1 MRAGNVVGD
10 RAQGPVGLALIGEAV
25 LGRGD
30 EIGPAVPG
38 TYQPGAGAYSCPM
51 LRGDAAGL
59 GEGLSQ
65 GPKTPARGLAHAA
78 LRVCLEP
85 VGEVPEQQV
94 AAEPRRRSSMPAAP
108 FAAQRGFG
116 AWLLTLTSVGIVDR
130 LVLWPRPAHDLRMK
144 SRVHPKYKTTY
155 RVGNWREYERALVQR
170 GDVTLWLSA
179 DATDAWRPS
188 PSGRPGGQK
197 RFSDV
202 AIETALILRLVF
214 GLPLRQT
221 EGFVRSVLALMGA
234 DLDAPDHTTL
244 SRRSQ
249 PLAVMLRRI
258 PATGPIHLIV
268 DSTGLSIVGQGAWA
282 AAKHGGH
289 GKRGWKKLHLGVDRS
304 GVIVAQALTD
314 AHVDDATT
322 AVNLIPAVDGDI
334 SSVTADAAYD
344 TIAVYEAAGARG
356 ARVVVPPKRTA
367 AVSRR
372 RPRSVA
378 RDRTVKRMQE
388 IGRRRW
394 KKEAGYH
401 RQARVENVFFR
412 YKSIIGDGLRAR
424 SSAGQGTEA
433 VLACNVLNR
442 MTDLGRPASYAIKR

>member
-1 MRAGNVVGD
+1 
-10 RAQGPVGLALIGEAV
+10 
-25 LGRGD
+25 
-30 EIGPAVPG
+30 
-38 TYQPGAGAYSCPM
+38 
-51 LRGDAAGL
+51 
-59 GEGLSQ
+59 
-65 GPKTPARGLAHAA
+65 
-78 LRVCLEP
+78 
-85 VGEVPEQQV
+85 
-94 AAEPRRRSSMPAAP
+94 
-108 FAAQRGFG
+108 
-116 AWLLTLTSVGIVDR
+116 
-130 LVLWPRPAHDLRMK
+130 MK
-144 SRVHPKYKTTY
+144 SKVHPKYKTTY

-170 GDVTLWLSA
+170 GDLTLWLSA
-179 DATDAWRPS
+179 DATGAWRPS

-249 PLAVMLRRI
+249 QLAVMLRRI
-258 PATGPIHLIV
+258 PATDPIHLIV

-289 GKRGWKKLHLGVDRS
+289 GERGWKKLHLGVDRL

-322 AVNLIPAVDGDI
+322 AVDLIPVVDGDI

-356 ARVVVPPKRTA
+356 AQVVVPPKRTA

-372 RPRSVA
+372 RPRSLA
-378 RDRTVKRMQE
+378 RDRTVKRVQE

-394 KKEAGYH
+394 KKETGYH

-412 YKSIIGDGLRAR
+412 YKSIIGESLRAR
-424 SSAGQGTEA
+424 SSAGQGSDA

-442 MTDLGRPASYAIKR
+442 MRDLGRPASYAIRR

>member
-1 MRAGNVVGD
+1 
-10 RAQGPVGLALIGEAV
+10 
-25 LGRGD
+25 
-30 EIGPAVPG
+30 
-38 TYQPGAGAYSCPM
+38 M
-51 LRGDAAGL
+51 LLKSAPSG
-59 GEGLSQ
+59 
-65 GPKTPARGLAHAA
+65 AHA
-78 LRVCLEP
+78 RN
-85 VGEVPEQQV
+85 
-94 AAEPRRRSSMPAAP
+94 RS
-108 FAAQRGFG
+108 GFG
-116 AWLLTLTSVGIVDR
+116 AWLLTLTSVSIVDR

-258 PATGPIHLIV
+258 PALGPIHLIV

-388 IGRRRW
+388 IGQRRW

-442 MTDLGRPASYAIKR
+442 MTDLGRPASYDQAVTNSWVGIVAGHVRFMQQGRPEQTWGSCSAPLGLPRLQGFFRRLGPSPELTRSGSRCCSLCGGWPRPLSPCDKHLISPAPDVRSRCA

>member
-1 MRAGNVVGD
+1 
-10 RAQGPVGLALIGEAV
+10 
-25 LGRGD
+25 
-30 EIGPAVPG
+30 
-38 TYQPGAGAYSCPM
+38 
-51 LRGDAAGL
+51 
-59 GEGLSQ
+59 
-65 GPKTPARGLAHAA
+65 
-78 LRVCLEP
+78 
-85 VGEVPEQQV
+85 
-94 AAEPRRRSSMPAAP
+94 
-108 FAAQRGFG
+108 
-116 AWLLTLTSVGIVDR
+116 
-130 LVLWPRPAHDLRMK
+130 MK
-144 SRVHPKYKTTY
+144 SKVHPKYKTTY

-179 DATDAWRPS
+179 AATDAWRPS

-249 PLAVMLRRI
+249 QLAVMPRRI
-258 PATGPIHLIV
+258 PATDPIHLIV
-268 DSTGLSIVGQGAWA
+268 DSTGLSIVGQGVWA

-289 GKRGWKKLHLGVDRS
+289 GERRWKKLHLGVDRS

-322 AVNLIPAVDGDI
+322 AVDLIPVVDGDI
-334 SSVTADAAYD
+334 SRVTADAAYD

-356 ARVVVPPKRTA
+356 AQVVVPPKRTA

-372 RPRSVA
+372 RPRSLA
-378 RDRTVKRMQE
+378 RDRTVKRVQA

-394 KKEAGYH
+394 KKETGYH

-412 YKSIIGDGLRAR
+412 YKSIIGEGFRAR
-424 SSAGQGTEA
+424 SSAGQGAEA
-433 VLACNVLNR
+433 VLACHVLNR
-442 MTDLGRPASYAIKR
+442 MRDLGRPASYAIRR

>member
-1 MRAGNVVGD
+1 MGRQGSRRRVAKGIYRDGSDLAAVVHANGYRRELRFPATTPLRTVRTAAD
-10 RAQGPVGLALIGEAV
+10 ELRAQLRKLPRSQRHTALVQVPRGIRFPTRWCRRPQLLHNAPVN
-25 LGRGD
+25 
-30 EIGPAVPG
+30 
-38 TYQPGAGAYSCPM
+38 
-51 LRGDAAGL
+51 
-59 GEGLSQ
+59 
-65 GPKTPARGLAHAA
+65 
-78 LRVCLEP
+78 
-85 VGEVPEQQV
+85 
-94 AAEPRRRSSMPAAP
+94 
-108 FAAQRGFG
+108 
-116 AWLLTLTSVGIVDR
+116 
-130 LVLWPRPAHDLRMK
+130 
-144 SRVHPKYKTTY
+144 SRVHPKYKTRY
-155 RVGNWREYERALVQR
+155 RVGNWPAYERALVQR
-170 GDVTLWLSA
+170 GDVTLWLSP
-179 DATDAWRPS
+179 DAVAAWTPGL
-188 PSGRPGGQK
+188 SGRPGGPRK
-197 RFSDV
+197 FSDH

-258 PATGPIHLIV
+258 PALGPIHLIV

-334 SSVTADAAYD
+334 SSVTADAVYD

-388 IGRRRW
+388 IGQRRW

>member
-1 MRAGNVVGD
+1 
-10 RAQGPVGLALIGEAV
+10 
-25 LGRGD
+25 
-30 EIGPAVPG
+30 
-38 TYQPGAGAYSCPM
+38 
-51 LRGDAAGL
+51 
-59 GEGLSQ
+59 
-65 GPKTPARGLAHAA
+65 
-78 LRVCLEP
+78 
-85 VGEVPEQQV
+85 
-94 AAEPRRRSSMPAAP
+94 
-108 FAAQRGFG
+108 
-116 AWLLTLTSVGIVDR
+116 
-130 LVLWPRPAHDLRMK
+130 MK
-144 SRVHPKYKTTY
+144 SKVHPTYKTTY
-155 RVGNWREYERALVQR
+155 RVGHWREYERALVQR

-179 DATDAWRPS
+179 AATDAWRPS

-221 EGFVRSVLALMGA
+221 EGFVRSVLALMGT

-249 PLAVMLRRI
+249 QLAVMLRRI
-258 PATGPIHLIV
+258 PATDPIHLIV

-289 GKRGWKKLHLGVDRS
+289 GERRWKKLHLGVDRS

-322 AVNLIPAVDGDI
+322 AVDLIPVVDGDI
-334 SSVTADAAYD
+334 ARVTADAAYD

-356 ARVVVPPKRTA
+356 AQVVVPPKRTA

-372 RPRSVA
+372 RPRSLA
-378 RDRTVKRMQE
+378 RDRTVKRVQE

-394 KKEAGYH
+394 KKETGYH
-401 RQARVENVFFR
+401 RQARVWRTSSSGTSPSSERAFARGVQQGR
-412 YKSIIGDGLRAR
+412 GLRR
-424 SSAGQGTEA
+424 SSRVT
-433 VLACNVLNR
+433 C
-442 MTDLGRPASYAIKR
+442 

>member
-1 MRAGNVVGD
+1 M
-10 RAQGPVGLALIGEAV
+10 I
-25 LGRGD
+25 
-30 EIGPAVPG
+30 
-38 TYQPGAGAYSCPM
+38 QPN
-51 LRGDAAGL
+51 AA
-59 GEGLSQ
+59 
-65 GPKTPARGLAHAA
+65 TTFDIAA
-78 LRVCLEP
+78 I
-85 VGEVPEQQV
+85 
-94 AAEPRRRSSMPAAP
+94 
-108 FAAQRGFG
+108 RGFG
-116 AWLLTLTSVGIVDR
+116 AWLRTLTSVGIVDR

-179 DATDAWRPS
+179 AATDAWRPS
-188 PSGRPGGQK
+188 PSGRLGGQK

-322 AVNLIPAVDGDI
+322 AVNLISAVDGDI

-378 RDRTVKRMQE
+378 RDRTVKRLQE

>member
-1 MRAGNVVGD
+1 M
-10 RAQGPVGLALIGEAV
+10 
-25 LGRGD
+25 
-30 EIGPAVPG
+30 
-38 TYQPGAGAYSCPM
+38 
-51 LRGDAAGL
+51 
-59 GEGLSQ
+59 
-65 GPKTPARGLAHAA
+65 
-78 LRVCLEP
+78 
-85 VGEVPEQQV
+85 
-94 AAEPRRRSSMPAAP
+94 
-108 FAAQRGFG
+108 
-116 AWLLTLTSVGIVDR
+116 GIVDR
-130 LVLWPRPAHDLRMK
+130 LVLWPRPAPDLRMK
-144 SRVHPKYKTTY
+144 SRGHPKYKTTG
-155 RVGNWREYERALVQR
+155 RIGNWREYERALVQR

-258 PATGPIHLIV
+258 PALGPIHLIV

-334 SSVTADAAYD
+334 SSVTAAAAYD

-388 IGRRRW
+388 IGQRRW

-442 MTDLGRPASYAIKR
+442 MTDLGRSCVVRDQAVTNSWVGIVAGHVRFMQQGRRKHWGWVGSTRR

>member
-1 MRAGNVVGD
+1 M
-10 RAQGPVGLALIGEAV
+10 
-25 LGRGD
+25 
-30 EIGPAVPG
+30 
-38 TYQPGAGAYSCPM
+38 
-51 LRGDAAGL
+51 
-59 GEGLSQ
+59 
-65 GPKTPARGLAHAA
+65 
-78 LRVCLEP
+78 
-85 VGEVPEQQV
+85 
-94 AAEPRRRSSMPAAP
+94 AERRRG
-108 FAAQRGFG
+108 GFG
-116 AWLLTLTSVGIVDR
+116 AWLRTLTSVGIVDR

-258 PATGPIHLIV
+258 PAMGPIHLIV

-322 AVNLIPAVDGDI
+322 AVDLIPAVDGDI

-356 ARVVVPPKRTA
+356 ARGVVPPTQRG
-367 AVSRR
+367 
-372 RPRSVA
+372 VA
-378 RDRTVKRMQE
+378 T
-388 IGRRRW
+388 
-394 KKEAGYH
+394 
-401 RQARVENVFFR
+401 
-412 YKSIIGDGLRAR
+412 
-424 SSAGQGTEA
+424 T
-433 VLACNVLNR
+433 
-442 MTDLGRPASYAIKR
+442 P

>member
-1 MRAGNVVGD
+1 MRLRTHLAKMGAESGSLLLAMPLTGISILPVPDGTVIHPTAAERTKFCSSHKRPAPALVHGSCPLLR
-10 RAQGPVGLALIGEAV
+10 RASSTGWSC
-25 LGRGD
+25 GRG
-30 EIGPAVPG
+30 
-38 TYQPGAGAYSCPM
+38 
-51 LRGDAAGL
+51 
-59 GEGLSQ
+59 
-65 GPKTPARGLAHAA
+65 
-78 LRVCLEP
+78 
-85 VGEVPEQQV
+85 
-94 AAEPRRRSSMPAAP
+94 
-108 FAAQRGFG
+108 QRTI
-116 AWLLTLTSVGIVDR
+116 LL
-130 LVLWPRPAHDLRMK
+130 MK
-144 SRVHPKYKTTY
+144 SKVHPKYKTTY

-179 DATDAWRPS
+179 AATDAWRPS

-249 PLAVMLRRI
+249 QLAVMLRRV
-258 PATGPIHLIV
+258 PATDPIHLIV

-289 GKRGWKKLHLGVDRS
+289 GERRWKKLHLGVDQS
-304 GVIVAQALTD
+304 GVIVAQTLTD

-322 AVNLIPAVDGDI
+322 AVDLIPVVDGDI
-334 SSVTADAAYD
+334 SRVTADAAYD

-356 ARVVVPPKRTA
+356 AQVVVPPKRTA

-372 RPRSVA
+372 RPRSLA
-378 RDRTVKRMQE
+378 RDRTVKRVQE

-394 KKEAGYH
+394 KKETVDSTCRCNSRGQCISRREVA
-401 RQARVENVFFR
+401 QCLAR
-412 YKSIIGDGLRAR
+412 
-424 SSAGQGTEA
+424 T
-433 VLACNVLNR
+433 
-442 MTDLGRPASYAIKR
+442 

>member
-1 MRAGNVVGD
+1 M
-10 RAQGPVGLALIGEAV
+10 ALV
-25 LGRGD
+25 
-30 EIGPAVPG
+30 
-38 TYQPGAGAYSCPM
+38 
-51 LRGDAAGL
+51 
-59 GEGLSQ
+59 
-65 GPKTPARGLAHAA
+65 H
-78 LRVCLEP
+78 
-85 VGEVPEQQV
+85 
-94 AAEPRRRSSMPAAP
+94 
-108 FAAQRGFG
+108 GFG

-258 PATGPIHLIV
+258 PAMGPIHLIV

-289 GKRGWKKLHLGVDRS
+289 SKRGWKKLHLGVDRS

-388 IGRRRW
+388 IGQRRW

-412 YKSIIGDGLRAR
+412 YKPIIGDGLRAR